1 MGRGSSLAPAPPP
14 LLILHV
20 LTLDSVP
27 GTRSSRW
34 LIPAIITVT
43 VALPLVVS

>member
-1 MGRGSSLAPAPPP
+1 MGRGSSLAPAPPAP
-14 LLILHV
+14 LILHV

-27 GTRSSRW
+27 GTRSSWW

-43 VALPLVVS
+43 GALPLVVS

>member
-14 LLILHV
+14 PPILHV

-27 GTRSSRW
+27 GIRSSW
-34 LIPAIITVT
+34 GLIPAIITVT
-43 VALPLVVS
+43 GALPLVLS